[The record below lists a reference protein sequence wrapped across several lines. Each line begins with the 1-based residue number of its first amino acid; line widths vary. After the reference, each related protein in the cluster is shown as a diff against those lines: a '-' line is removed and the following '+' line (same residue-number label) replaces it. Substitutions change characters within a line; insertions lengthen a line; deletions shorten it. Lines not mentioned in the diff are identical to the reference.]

1 PNAYNR
7 PEKRQ
12 GEHIERPGLARAQ
25 RQTEQAMTDN
35 AYTAV
40 VPKDIADLVPV
51 FLNNRKKELEAL
63 RTALVAQDFAQLRQ
77 LGHRMKGVGNS
88 YGFSRVSDLGKSI
101 EEGAASEDR
110 AALDASI
117 DEYADYL
124 ARVNVVYE

>member
-1 PNAYNR
+1 
-7 PEKRQ
+7 
-12 GEHIERPGLARAQ
+12 
-25 RQTEQAMTDN
+25 MTDN
-35 AYTAV
+35 TYTAV

-63 RTALVAQDFAQLRQ
+63 RIALAAQDFAQLRQ

-117 DEYADYL
+117 DEYANYL